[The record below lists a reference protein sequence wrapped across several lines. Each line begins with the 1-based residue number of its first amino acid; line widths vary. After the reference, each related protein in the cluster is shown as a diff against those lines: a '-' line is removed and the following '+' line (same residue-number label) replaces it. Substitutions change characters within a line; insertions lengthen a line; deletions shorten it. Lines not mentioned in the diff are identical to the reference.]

1 MSILDALQVGK
12 IKAELERVQKEHAA
26 LSVRFERGTE
36 QYNQLRTEYKRTT
49 AEMDLLKKTS
59 AETGALQP
67 FQLKAAISQL
77 EDQRAQLAVRY
88 DEEKHRFEKDRS
100 TLAQAH
106 EKLKQELDSQIR
118 ELRQT
123 IKSRQ
128 EYMIVVDEEILLQ
141 EFGLYKPRYDL
152 QNSTMY
158 KTRMDQVIASQ
169 KKMVKEG
176 IAATCGKSW
185 TINNDE
191 KEGQRMIKD
200 YTKLILRAFNNE
212 CDASMVKVKFNNIEA
227 SEKRIRKA
235 FETLNKLGDRMTI
248 TISIDYLNK
257 KLEEL
262 YLLYEYEL
270 KKNEE
275 KEEQKRIREQMREE
289 AIVMKEIEEMKL
301 KIEKEERHFSKVLVS
316 IDQQIQ
322 RAKTDSE
329 RELLIKEKE
338 SVEEKLAE
346 VMHTKEDVANREQ
359 NTRAGYV
366 YVISNIGSFGDN
378 VFKIGVTRRLD
389 PSERI
394 DELGDASVPFRFD
407 THAMIF
413 SDDAPALENAIH
425 KAFAH
430 RRLNL
435 INLRREFFKVTL
447 EEIEHSIRNNFQKPV
462 EFIRTA
468 EAEQFRES
476 QLVRATLDGTPIGEF
491 KAWRP
496 VALQS

>member
-1 MSILDALQVGK
+1 ML
-12 IKAELERVQKEHAA
+12 
-26 LSVRFERGTE
+26 
-36 QYNQLRTEYKRTT
+36 
-49 AEMDLLKKTS
+49 
-59 AETGALQP
+59 
-67 FQLKAAISQL
+67 
-77 EDQRAQLAVRY
+77 
-88 DEEKHRFEKDRS
+88 
-100 TLAQAH
+100 
-106 EKLKQELDSQIR
+106 
-118 ELRQT
+118 
-123 IKSRQ
+123 
-128 EYMIVVDEEILLQ
+128 
-141 EFGLYKPRYDL
+141 
-152 QNSTMY
+152 
-158 KTRMDQVIASQ
+158 
-169 KKMVKEG
+169 
-176 IAATCGKSW
+176 
-185 TINNDE
+185 
-191 KEGQRMIKD
+191 
-200 YTKLILRAFNNE
+200 
-212 CDASMVKVKFNNIEA
+212 
-227 SEKRIRKA
+227 
-235 FETLNKLGDRMTI
+235 
-248 TISIDYLNK
+248 
-257 KLEEL
+257 
-262 YLLYEYEL
+262 
-270 KKNEE
+270 
-275 KEEQKRIREQMREE
+275 
-289 AIVMKEIEEMKL
+289 
-301 KIEKEERHFSKVLVS
+301 
-316 IDQQIQ
+316 
-322 RAKTDSE
+322 
-329 RELLIKEKE
+329 
-338 SVEEKLAE
+338 
-346 VMHTKEDVANREQ
+346 TKEVVANREQ